1 MYLRVANVAPDIPY
15 PTPADRKDLEKIV
28 KANWNAKV
36 QVPLAQTSE
45 AASDHLS
52 NVKEWIFD
60 RCVPIKPLS
69 WDLPN

>member
-1 MYLRVANVAPDIPY
+1 MANSSTDIPY

-45 AASDHLS
+45 SAADHLS
-52 NVKEWIFD
+52 NVKGWIFD
-60 RCVPIKPLS
+60 RYVAMELLS
-69 WDLPN
+69 